1 MSEPTQILEAA
12 SVGDRA
18 GVARLMDLVYDD
30 MRNLAH
36 NYLSGP
42 TPNHTLAPTAVVHE
56 AFIKLVDG
64 KRVDWRGK
72 SHFFA
77 VGAKAMRQILV
88 DYARQKSS
96 LKRGGDRQRIP
107 IDPDIAV
114 SASQDEDVLALN
126 EALEDLAKF
135 NSQRALIVELRFFG
149 GMSIKEVS
157 EALGMAE
164 RTVVKQWATTRIWL
178 RRYLVENHGKSMDQ
192 EI

>member
-1 MSEPTQILEAA
+1 MQETTQILEA
-12 SVGDRA
+12 VTGGDQA
-18 GVARLMDLVYDD
+18 GAARLMDLVYDD

-36 NYLSGP
+36 KYLSGP
-42 TPNHTLAPTAVVHE
+42 MPNHTLAPTAVVHE

-96 LKRGGDRQRIP
+96 LKRGGNRQRIP
-107 IDPDIAV
+107 IGPDIAV
-114 SASQDEDVLALN
+114 STNQDEDVLALN
-126 EALEDLAKF
+126 EALEDLAKV

-157 EALGMAE
+157 ESLGIAE

-178 RRYLVENHGKSMDQ
+178 RRYLAENHGESMDQ